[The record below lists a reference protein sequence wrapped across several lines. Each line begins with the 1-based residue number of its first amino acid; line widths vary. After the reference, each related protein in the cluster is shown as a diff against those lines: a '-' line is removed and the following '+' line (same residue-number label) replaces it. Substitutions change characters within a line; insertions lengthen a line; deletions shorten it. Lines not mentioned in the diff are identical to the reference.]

1 MLKSSFIFHL
11 YCCRCGSKK
20 FIWRCNRVLLR
31 VLPFTHFLKSS
42 MQTKRVSL
50 EFFCLKIFFPQPFP
64 RSLGSACWALHF
76 EEANS
81 IIMIKYI
88 LLVNKQ
94 GQTRFSRYYI
104 KKSLDEKV
112 NLEAEVTRKCLSRSE
127 NQVYFFAIFVSRYL
141 FKCVY
146 P

>member
-1 MLKSSFIFHL
+1 
-11 YCCRCGSKK
+11 
-20 FIWRCNRVLLR
+20 
-31 VLPFTHFLKSS
+31 
-42 MQTKRVSL
+42 
-50 EFFCLKIFFPQPFP
+50 
-64 RSLGSACWALHF
+64 
-76 EEANS
+76 
-81 IIMIKYI
+81 MIKYI